1 MAPPANQPARAP
13 SGSNSVPG
21 KRLLAAWLGISLV
34 AGLFALPEID
44 RLGLYYDEAFL
55 AQQARDF
62 VEPESAGQ
70 HPASVRTWDV
80 FGRPF
85 PLRNA
90 VYLGSLKSQ
99 LLIPVLALGGSSPRA
114 VRTATG
120 ALALLALGLSMFWV
134 ARIFGEAAA
143 VVMGVLVACDPTFYF
158 LAQFEWG
165 PFTTNFLC
173 RAGGALLITG
183 AWQSPSRR
191 RSQLAALAGGA
202 LLGLG
207 VFSRA
212 DFILIPGAAGLA
224 LLVCRPDLVREA
236 LTERRDLVLAAGAA
250 FFLAALP
257 MVLSAW
263 ALLDST
269 GATAGRG
276 GLLFRAQVLWQSL
289 DGSQFLRLIKTGG
302 LFEKTSGVDAP
313 GGLLGWALIPALLI
327 VSFDLL
333 RPGRRERNP
342 RRDPRAFLL
351 LFALL
356 LTAFMLALP
365 GAVRAHHQLNTLPL
379 LHLIVACAGL
389 AAWRWK
395 APGGRSLL
403 RVPVGLFLAALV
415 AANVLV
421 IRETSAF
428 IADTGGRGRFS
439 HALDDFAL
447 AIDAEPGK
455 TVVSLDWGFHEPLLF
470 LTRQTRLVESIW
482 SLPREIAAGRP
493 WVFTGSEDTVY
504 LVHDI
509 PHDLFGL
516 GPALLVA
523 ARLAGSEKARVT
535 PHWDNG
541 GELAFYSV
549 EFRGPHTLHYD
560 GIFRFR

>member
-1 MAPPANQPARAP
+1 VTPPANQSARAP
-13 SGSNSVPG
+13 RGSKPGPG
-21 KRLLAAWLGISLV
+21 KGVWVAWLGIALV
-34 AGLFALPEID
+34 VVLFALPEIH

-99 LLIPVLALGGSSPRA
+99 LLIPVLALAGSSPRA
-114 VRTATG
+114 VRTATLS
-120 ALALLALGLSMFWV
+120 LALLALGLSMFWV
-134 ARIFGEAAA
+134 ARIFGDTAA

-191 RSQLAALAGGA
+191 RGQLAALAGGA

-212 DFILIPGAAGLA
+212 DFILIPASAGLA
-224 LLVCRPDLVREA
+224 LLICRPDLVREA
-236 LTERRDLVLAAGAA
+236 LTERRDWVIAAGAA
-250 FFLAALP
+250 FLFAALP
-257 MVLSAW
+257 MILSAW

-269 GATAGRG
+269 GATGGRG
-276 GLLFRAQVLWQSL
+276 DLLFRAQVLWQSL
-289 DGSQFLRLIKTGG
+289 DGSQFLRLMKTGG
-302 LFEKTSGVDAP
+302 LFEKTPTIDAP
-313 GGLLGWALIPALLI
+313 GGLLGWALVPALII
-327 VSFDLL
+327 VGFDLL

-351 LFALL
+351 LFALF

-403 RVPVGLFLAALV
+403 RVPVVVLFATLV

-447 AIDAEPGK
+447 AVDAQPGK

-482 SLPREIAAGRP
+482 SLPQQIASGRP
-493 WVFTGSEDTVY
+493 WVFAGSQDTVY
-504 LVHDI
+504 LVHDV

-516 GPALLVA
+516 GPKLLVA
-523 ARLAGSEKARVT
+523 ARLAGSEKARIT
-535 PHWDNG
+535 PHRDGG

-549 EFRGPHTLHYD
+549 EFLGPHSLRYD
-560 GIFRFR
+560 GRFRFR